1 MIIIHLNSLQ
11 GSSHISSIV
20 ITLDNMIPKL
30 AERTQ
35 NGNVTL
41 AKNIVVAA
49 SLSIQLKIAQN
60 VKDRF
65 QENIHPL

>member
-35 NGNVTL
+35 NGKMTL